1 MSTRDVT
8 GEISRYLCAQPIG
21 DEVGNPLLFWK
32 NRSAEFPVLCMVARK
47 YLTDWP
53 HPLQLKICFPHL
65 DWSWMESDL
74 DCSHLD

>member
-47 YLTDWP
+47 YLTD
-53 HPLQLKICFPHL
+53 
-65 DWSWMESDL
+65 
-74 DCSHLD
+74 